1 MLSSLYAPDSMRTAY
16 FSRRQAC
23 HDAIAQANETT
34 AMPEKILLVEVG
46 LRDSGVKCGTT
57 LSYRERKACQVFH
70 NARFGRFRCG
80 AKFFREE
87 TFFAPVSGPAL
98 SSLPRNRSIAMN

>member
-1 MLSSLYAPDSMRTAY
+1 MRTAY

-23 HDAIAQANETT
+23 HDAIAQANETM

-57 LSYRERKACQVFH
+57 LSYRQIFH
-70 NARFGRFRCG
+70 NARLCRFRCS

-87 TFFAPVSGPAL
+87 TFFAPVSGAAL